1 MATFLDP
8 PGPRTGPRG
17 ALFALRSPLFAV
29 ALGVLLVLP
38 ALTQASGFSVAPVR
52 LFFGEKDRAVA
63 IRITNE
69 GGSDLVLQPDLQ
81 AWSQDAHGRDQL
93 EPSEDL
99 VVSPPMLRL
108 KPHADQ
114 TVRLILATPR
124 QPGRQMSYRLLIREI
139 PPPAPSTG
147 DVQLPI
153 ALVLSLPVFI
163 TPPKATHRLQCDWQS
178 ESDSPAVACE
188 NTGLAFARLG
198 RLDLMR
204 GAEVIGRFEGSVYLL
219 PGARRV
225 LPIALAEG
233 ATPASATTLQ
243 AMLDNAESLRFAL
256 EPLATARR

>member
-1 MATFLDP
+1 MTFLDP
-8 PGPRTGPRG
+8 PEPRTWPRG
-17 ALFALRSPLFAV
+17 ALFALRGHLFAG
-29 ALGVLLVLP
+29 ALGVLAICPVL
-38 ALTQASGFSVAPVR
+38 AHASGFSVAPVR

-81 AWSQDAHGRDQL
+81 AWSQDEQGRDQL

-108 KPHADQ
+108 KPRAEQ

-139 PPPAPSTG
+139 PPLAHAAG

-163 TPPKATHRLQCDWQS
+163 TPAKATHRLQCDWQA
-178 ESDSPAVACE
+178 DADAPTVACE

-198 RLDLMR
+198 RLELMR
-204 GAEVIGRFEGSVYLL
+204 GADVIGRFEGSVYLL

-225 LPIALAEG
+225 LPLTLADG

-243 AMLDNAESLRFAL
+243 AMLDNAETLRFAV